1 MSAENKTI
9 EIEPDINTDAEQQPD
24 VCLSLKGLDTEVT
37 LPNLNSADLPI
48 ELVNVVLIVKSKV
61 VLSEEETFHATA
73 VFLAYLQEMQP
84 TLWNKL
90 RKAGNPLG
98 WISAIVKGWAE
109 GSGLDQQH
117 HSALTADW
125 LTRYRRVWKPC
136 HLDVWLD
143 APTGRKPSG
152 NLDYE
157 SAWALTREILRDHT
171 SNSFAAL
178 AGWSYTPTGAE
189 IALWDQMELEGR
201 LKRKGYRPWA
211 DRRTD
216 MFRRPATETH
226 ADYEARMAR
235 RKRLNDHYH
244 IE

>member
-1 MSAENKTI
+1 M
-9 EIEPDINTDAEQQPD
+9 
-24 VCLSLKGLDTEVT
+24 
-37 LPNLNSADLPI
+37 
-48 ELVNVVLIVKSKV
+48 
-61 VLSEEETFHATA
+61 
-73 VFLAYLQEMQP
+73 
-84 TLWNKL
+84 
-90 RKAGNPLG
+90 
-98 WISAIVKGWAE
+98 
-109 GSGLDQQH
+109 
-117 HSALTADW
+117 
-125 LTRYRRVWKPC
+125 
-136 HLDVWLD
+136 
-143 APTGRKPSG
+143 APAGRKPSG

-216 MFRRPATETH
+216 MFRRANTETH

>member
-1 MSAENKTI
+1 M
-9 EIEPDINTDAEQQPD
+9 
-24 VCLSLKGLDTEVT
+24 
-37 LPNLNSADLPI
+37 
-48 ELVNVVLIVKSKV
+48 
-61 VLSEEETFHATA
+61 
-73 VFLAYLQEMQP
+73 
-84 TLWNKL
+84 
-90 RKAGNPLG
+90 
-98 WISAIVKGWAE
+98 
-109 GSGLDQQH
+109 
-117 HSALTADW
+117 
-125 LTRYRRVWKPC
+125 TRYRRVWKPC
-136 HLDVWLD
+136 HLNAWLD
-143 APTGRKPSG
+143 APAGRKPSG

-171 SNSFAAL
+171 SNSFAVL

-216 MFRRPATETH
+216 PFRRPATETH